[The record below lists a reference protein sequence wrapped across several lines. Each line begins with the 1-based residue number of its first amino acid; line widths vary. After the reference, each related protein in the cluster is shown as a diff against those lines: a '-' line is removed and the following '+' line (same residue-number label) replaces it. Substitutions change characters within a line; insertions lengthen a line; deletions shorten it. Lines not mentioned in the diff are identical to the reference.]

1 MVVDTSAILAI
12 LLQEDDAHRFA
23 EAIEAVE
30 RPLISAANVVESG
43 IVLMARY
50 GAEARADLEALLEAG
65 GMAVEPVT
73 VEQGTIALDAY
84 EAFGKGRGH
93 GASLNFGDRFAYALA
108 KARGLPLLFKGE
120 DFSRT
125 DISSAL

>member
-1 MVVDTSAILAI
+1 MVVDTSALLAI

-43 IVLMARY
+43 IVLIARY
-50 GAEARADLEALLEAG
+50 GAEARTDLESLLEAG

-73 VEQGTIALDAY
+73 VEQSKIALDAY

-93 GASLNFGDRFAYALA
+93 GASLNFGDCFAYALA
-108 KARGLPLLFKGE
+108 KASGMPLLFKGE

-125 DISSAL
+125 DIPTAL